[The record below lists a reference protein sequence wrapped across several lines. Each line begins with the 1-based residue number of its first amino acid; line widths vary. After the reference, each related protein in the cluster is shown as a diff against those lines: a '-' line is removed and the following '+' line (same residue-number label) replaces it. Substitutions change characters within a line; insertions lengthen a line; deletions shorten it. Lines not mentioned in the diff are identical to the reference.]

1 MRFPCST
8 PVGYANDMNNATGG
22 GGDPEAAREFAS
34 LQAKMQGEA
43 QMFSI
48 ASSTMS
54 TTVKAIGEGLS
65 SVARKQ

>member
-1 MRFPCST
+1 
-8 PVGYANDMNNATGG
+8 MNNATGG